1 MSEHD
6 QASETERYWRDG
18 YVPLRAL
25 FPREVL
31 DAFYMQMRGDL
42 EAAGRPLQSFVAEGP
57 LLRGRAI
64 ELYAYQY
71 APMLTFL
78 WGLTPRMSA
87 ATGRDLLP
95 TYAYF
100 RAYQRGDICRVHYDR
115 PSCEHS
121 LSLTIAYAED
131 KPWALSVATDA
142 GDGPNGNVTEDFGSK
157 AYGSV
162 EMAPGDAVLYQGT
175 HRLHGRLEP
184 NPNSWSAHLFLH
196 WIERGGQYA
205 EHAFDRP
212 AIERATRGR
221 PGQP

>member
-1 MSEHD
+1 MS
-6 QASETERYWRDG
+6 RFGG
-18 YVPLRAL
+18 YFHARFSTPSTCGCA
-25 FPREVL
+25 PI
-31 DAFYMQMRGDL
+31 L

-71 APMLTFL
+71 APMLAFL
-78 WGLTPRMSA
+78 WGLTPRMA
-87 ATGRDLLP
+87 QATGRALLP

-100 RAYQRGDICRVHYDR
+100 RAYQQGDICRVHYDR

-121 LSLTIAYAED
+121 LSLTIAYGED
-131 KPWALSVATDA
+131 KPWALSVATEA
-142 GDGPNGNVTEDFGSK
+142 GERPTGEVTEDFGSRR
-157 AYGSV
+157 YGSV
-162 EMAPGDAVLYQGT
+162 AMAPGDAVLYQGT

-196 WIERGGQYA
+196 WVERDGQYA

-212 AIERATRGR
+212 AIERAMRR
-221 PGQP
+221 PG